1 MGGGVGH
8 SKMVRKEGGV
18 RTEDD
23 VGAADHDQ
31 SVARDSPSG
40 VRRLESLSRL
50 WLGKELGLLS
60 LDAFAPPVRLKKL
73 GDAEGTREK
82 SSLGLGRRLW
92 TGGSLLS
99 RCSFGRGGREVG
111 CARPRGDFTWCPES
125 GYETKANG

>member
-1 MGGGVGH
+1 
-8 SKMVRKEGGV
+8 MVRKEGGV
-18 RTEDD
+18 RTKDD

-50 WLGKELGLLS
+50 WLGKELGLPS

-82 SSLGLGRRLW
+82 STLGLGRRLW

-99 RCSFGRGGREVG
+99 RCSFGRGGREEG
-111 CARPRGDFTWCPES
+111 RARPRGDFTWSPES
-125 GYETKANG
+125 GYETNANG

>member
-1 MGGGVGH
+1 
-8 SKMVRKEGGV
+8 MVRKEGGV